1 MWMWK
6 KALFGQRRYQT
17 QVPRIVGNNMTIIH
31 VDTTI
36 RRKKLDR
43 ACDGRKWPAVG
54 SIGGK
59 NVW

>member
-1 MWMWK
+1 
-6 KALFGQRRYQT
+6 
-17 QVPRIVGNNMTIIH
+17 VGDNMTIIY

-43 ACDGRKWPAVG
+43 ACDRRKWPAVG